1 MTMSSRKRGPFGY
14 LALAAAAALL
24 LQACAGGAAPA
35 APTSAPKTEAKSQG
49 AATAPAAKTETK
61 AASPAAG
68 GTIKIGVPTVQ
79 TGQLSVFGIPQRKA
93 AELAIEE
100 INAAGGI
107 NGRRFEPFYEDTGG
121 TVEQGVSVF
130 QKLINRDRVNVTLGD
145 TYAQAA
151 FTEYPIACGE
161 KVPVVALQA
170 TPGIAQICDYVW
182 RLVMLDG
189 PVVDHMLSNMAPKL
203 GWKKVAIVCACEDP
217 FIKGSY
223 DGMVASLTKNGI
235 EVLTTE
241 NVRVAE
247 RDFSAAMTKI
257 VGLKPDAIG
266 VAHFTESGANIMVQ
280 GRKLGL
286 PQNVRFFGG
295 RALIA
300 PRLVEIA
307 GPDAEGTLAATP
319 FFGGADNPKTQAFIK
334 AYKARFNEDGDWVSA
349 FHYDAVYFIADALK
363 KVGNDYTDGAKL
375 REAMLSIKSF
385 EGAQGKVTISDTR
398 EATGT
403 PYIVEVKDGK
413 FQTVQ

>member
-1 MTMSSRKRGPFGY
+1 MQRRLTLN
-14 LALAAAAALL
+14 LAFILGVGLLIAA
-24 LQACAGGAAPA
+24 CGGGAAPA
-35 APTSAPKTEAKSQG
+35 APKSEAKATSPPAQTVTK
-49 AATAPAAKTETK
+49 AAAP
-61 AASPAAG
+61 AASPAAKSAAAAPG

-107 NGRRFEPFYEDTGG
+107 NGRKFEPFYEDTGG
-121 TVEQGVSVF
+121 TVEQGVAVF

-151 FTEYPIACGE
+151 FTEYPIACAA

-170 TPGIAQICDYVW
+170 TPGIAQICDDVW

-189 PVVDHMLSNMAPKL
+189 PVIDHLVSNVAPKL
-203 GWKKVAIVCACEDP
+203 GWKKVAIVCACDDP
-217 FIKGSY
+217 FLKGGY
-223 DGMVASLTKNGI
+223 DGMVAALKKNNV
-235 EVLTTE
+235 EVLATE

-257 VGLKPDAIG
+257 ADLKPDAIG
-266 VAHFTESGANIMVQ
+266 IAHFTESGANIMVQ
-280 GRKLGL
+280 GRRLGI
-286 PQNVRFFGG
+286 PANVRFFGG

-300 PRLVEIA
+300 PRLIEIA
-307 GPDAEGTLAATP
+307 GPDAEGTMAATP
-319 FFGGADNPKTQAFIK
+319 FFGGADNPKTRAFMK
-334 AYKARFNEDGDWVSA
+334 AYQARFNEAGDWVSA

-363 KVGNDYTDGAKL
+363 KVGDDYIDGAKL

-385 EGAQGKVTISDTR
+385 EGAQGKVTISDAR
-398 EATGT
+398 EAMGT
-403 PYIVEVKDGK
+403 PYIVELKDGK
-413 FQTVQ
+413 FTTVQ